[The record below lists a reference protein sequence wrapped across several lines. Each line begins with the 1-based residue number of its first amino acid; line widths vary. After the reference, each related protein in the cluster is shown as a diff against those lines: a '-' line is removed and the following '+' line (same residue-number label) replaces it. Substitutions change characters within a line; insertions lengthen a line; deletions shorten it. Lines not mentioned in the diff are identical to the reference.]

1 MHAARFPS
9 PTKNFFIV
17 SSSLISRSLPLFR
30 VQSLAGTAAEAEHPE
45 LAVGILLPEMSMRCQ
60 KCLQNASASSSSCR
74 PESEDVGQEEGESSV
89 VVEPPDVDEPG
100 VGLVG
105 EHLDA
110 GHVLRRDEVAVVP
123 AEHGDLQVGF
133 GEC

>member
-1 MHAARFPS
+1 MCKTR
-9 PTKNFFIV
+9 V
-17 SSSLISRSLPLFR
+17 LPP
-30 VQSLAGTAAEAEHPE
+30 PE
-45 LAVGILLPEMSMRCQ
+45 S
-60 KCLQNASASSSSCR
+60 R
-74 PESEDVGQEEGESSV
+74 PESEDVGQEEGESPV

-123 AEHGDLQVGF
+123 AEHGDLQGGSEDINMRDDGGGWVRP
-133 GEC
+133 CD